1 MPTLREALQLPIL
14 EDARV
19 VAGAAGLA
27 RDIRWVHN
35 VSVPDAANWLHG
47 GEMVLTTMPTLPAA
61 PAAQCEYLRQ
71 LAQKDIVAVVITIGK
86 TLDQIPDY
94 LRQAAEELD
103 LPLIELSY
111 KTRFV
116 DIAKSINERISEQN
130 LDKFSRALSI
140 QQRLTRLVLEG
151 GGFQELAE
159 MLADLAEHSIS
170 IENDRFEAI
179 ANKNIAEVDSARR
192 YTISHGRTNPQLI
205 EALEGEYLPKIR
217 ATLRPVYLP
226 VMPHVGLEM
235 ERLLAPIVVHGDIY
249 GYMWII
255 ADVHALS
262 PIDMMAIEIGAT
274 VAALLMLYQE
284 SLQAA
289 EASLK
294 GNLIAQLIEGDDSRQ
309 TILSDQ
315 ALRYGLDLRQ
325 DCQLLM
331 IGLRHT
337 LPPQVTRIYRSVNQI
352 LSHSEEEAVAAQF
365 AGQVLVLL
373 QADQDVEA
381 LAKTLAQRLAR
392 RGLGEMRI
400 GISAVF
406 SGADKVGAA
415 HQQCNE
421 VLEIARRLRS
431 QEQVQRFEDL
441 GYIHTLFQAGR
452 QSLERNAQVPV
463 LRRLLAEKQA
473 ELFHTLETYL
483 DAGGNSVQTA
493 DSLHIHRSTLNYRL
507 ARIREICAVDL
518 SSPGTRLNLQIALK
532 LLRLFDDLSDAGPSA

>member
-1 MPTLREALQLPIL
+1 MLTLREALKLPIL
-14 EDARV
+14 EDAQV
-19 VAGAAGLA
+19 VAGAAGLS
-27 RDIRWVHN
+27 RDIRWVYT

-47 GEMVLTTMPTLPAA
+47 GEMVLTTMFNLPDA
-61 PAAQCEYLRQ
+61 PEAQCELLRQ
-71 LAQKDIVAVVITIGK
+71 LAEKGIVAVVITIGNI
-86 TLDQIPDY
+86 LDQIPDY
-94 LRQAAEELD
+94 LRQAGDELD

-111 KTRFV
+111 ETRFV

-130 LDKFSRALSI
+130 LDKFSRALNI

-151 GGFQELAE
+151 GGFWELAE
-159 MLADLAEHSIS
+159 MLADLVGHSIS

-192 YTISHGRTNPQLI
+192 YTILHGRTNPQLI

-217 ATLRPVYLP
+217 ESLRPVYLP
-226 VMPHVGLEM
+226 VMPNVGLEM

-294 GNLIAQLIEGDDSRQ
+294 GNLIAQLIEGDGSRQ

-315 ALRYGLDLRQ
+315 SLRYGLDLRQ
-325 DCQLLM
+325 PYQLLM
-331 IGLRHT
+331 IGLRHRQ
-337 LPPQVTRIYRSVNQI
+337 PPQVTSIYRSVNQI
-352 LSHSEEEAVAAQF
+352 LTQTEQDAVAAQF
-365 AGQVLVLL
+365 AGQVLVLV
-373 QADQDVEA
+373 QANQDVDA
-381 LAKTLAQRLAR
+381 LAATLAQRLSR
-392 RGLGEMRI
+392 SNGDMRI

-431 QEQVQRFEDL
+431 QKQVQRFADL

-452 QSLERNAQVPV
+452 QSLEQNSQVPV
-463 LRRLLAEKQA
+463 LRQLLAEKQA
-473 ELFHTLETYL
+473 DLFHTLETYL

-518 SSPGTRLNLQIALK
+518 SSPGARINLQIALK
-532 LLRLFDDLSDAGPSA
+532 LMRLFDDLPDESLPA